1 MLNAVFRMDG
11 GAPDTERTLGFHLNS
26 RTAFADYSVAA
37 IGRVG
42 DGAEGTDDT
51 ACWWSI
57 SGRPVTDDRGRF
69 VGFIGSGSDLTE
81 KRRSDAEIT
90 PMARSDELPRPANSP
105 DTTRCGEG
113 HRASRPEE

>member
-90 PMARSDELPRPANSP
+90 RMEI
-105 DTTRCGEG
+105 G
-113 HRASRPEE
+113 RASCWDSVCQYGENSVVAVSL